1 MPLYTPSRLSKLVP
15 YWKTIAWSLF
25 LLVIFLMPS
34 DNLEKAPQV
43 KGLSGFVHLFS
54 FAVFTW
60 FFLLERTRKA
70 GKFNASFSDL
80 ILAAA
85 FALCFG
91 FGIEILQKVSGFGR
105 TAEFKDVVLDFS
117 GILLAVFFFRL
128 FRRRE
133 KPSD

>member
-1 MPLYTPSRLSKLVP
+1 MLLYTPSRLSKLVP

-34 DNLEKAPQV
+34 DNLEKAPHV
-43 KGLSGFVHLFS
+43 IGLPCFVHFFS

-60 FFLLERTRKA
+60 LFLLERTRKA
-70 GKFNASFSDL
+70 GKFNASFRDL

-91 FGIEILQKVSGFGR
+91 LVIEILQKVSGFGR
-105 TAEFKDVVLDFS
+105 TAEFKDVVLDLS
-117 GILLAVFFFRL
+117 GILLALFFFRL
-128 FRRRE
+128 VRRRV